1 MYVDQSLR
9 TDSPFNYPT
18 DFHTYKR
25 NLYSVHKR
33 STMDSHMWVSNSV
46 VEYSA
51 FNRLAVGSN
60 PT

>member
-1 MYVDQSLR
+1 MSSQREQAQS
-9 TDSPFNYPT
+9 TDESRE
-18 DFHTYKR
+18 KR
-25 NLYSVHKR
+25 NLYSIEKP
-33 STMDSHMWVSNSV
+33 STIDACEWVSNSV

>member
-1 MYVDQSLR
+1 MRRVALR
-9 TDSPFNYPT
+9 ITIR
-18 DFHTYKR
+18 KR
-25 NLYSVHKR
+25 QHEITLYSSHKPG
-33 STMDSHMWVSNSV
+33 TMKTYFQRVSNSV